1 MYMIP
6 RGEFAPK
13 RGRPPLYP
21 IGILKIGESL
31 FFPGVTA
38 HKLRNVFRHH
48 QQMEFERQNVT
59 RDGLQGL
66 LVTRVAERD
75 PDRRRGPFPKYPL
88 RRMNVGDS
96 IFCPG
101 EKASQMW
108 HRWKSINEMKFKA
121 RTVIKGGVIG
131 AKVWRIA

>member
-13 RGRPPLYP
+13 RGRPVKYP
-21 IGILKIGESL
+21 IAYLRVGESL

-38 HKLRNVFRHH
+38 HQMRSTFRVY
-48 QQMEFERQNVT
+48 QNLEFERETTT
-59 RDGLQGL
+59 RDGVAGV

-75 PDRRRGPFPKYPL
+75 PDRLRGPMPKFPL
-88 RRMNVGDS
+88 RKMQIGES

-101 EKASQMW
+101 HTARRMW
-108 HRWKSINEMKFKA
+108 NMCAGLRPMKFKC
-121 RTVIKGGVIG
+121 RTVVKGSQIG
-131 AKVWRIA
+131 ARVWRVE